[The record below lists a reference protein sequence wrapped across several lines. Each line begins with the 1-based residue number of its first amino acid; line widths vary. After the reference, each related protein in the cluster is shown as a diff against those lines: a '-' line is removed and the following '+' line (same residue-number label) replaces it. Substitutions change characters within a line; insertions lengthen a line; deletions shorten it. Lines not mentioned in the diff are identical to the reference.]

1 MTGETH
7 KKTGLILSTIAGLFS
22 FALTLFSFALSFLY
36 PNLASVLGAYIIILQ
51 GLTFVGGILILIGVA
66 ITFLNIKIGKFF
78 ILISGIVSG
87 GNVLAIVGAVLLT
100 KKKGTETKGVYK
112 STFPFIC
119 DSCGEFSHTF
129 TEYCENCGAK
139 DSLREAKSRD
149 YEEKR
154 VKHSSDT

>member
-7 KKTGLILSTIAGLFS
+7 KKTGLILSTIGG
-22 FALTLFSFALSFLY
+22 LFSFALSFLY
-36 PNLASVLGAYIIILQ
+36 PNLASVLGVYIIILQ
-51 GLTFVGGILILIGVA
+51 GFTFVGGILILIGVA

-100 KKKGTETKGVYK
+100 KKKGTKGVYK

-129 TEYCENCGAK
+129 AEYCENCGTK
-139 DSLREAKSRD
+139 GSLREATSRD